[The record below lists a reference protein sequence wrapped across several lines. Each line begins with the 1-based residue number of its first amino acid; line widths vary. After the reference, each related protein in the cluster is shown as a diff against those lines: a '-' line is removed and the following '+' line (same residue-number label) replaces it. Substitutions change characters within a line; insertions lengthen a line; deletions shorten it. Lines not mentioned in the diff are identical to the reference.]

1 MSPSSVLI
9 LVSVQTVQGYGHC
22 FIIDAVCEKLSVK
35 EIVQKTVN

>member
-9 LVSVQTVQGYGHC
+9 LVSVQTVQGCGHC
-22 FIIDAVCEKLSVK
+22 LIIDAVCKKLSVK